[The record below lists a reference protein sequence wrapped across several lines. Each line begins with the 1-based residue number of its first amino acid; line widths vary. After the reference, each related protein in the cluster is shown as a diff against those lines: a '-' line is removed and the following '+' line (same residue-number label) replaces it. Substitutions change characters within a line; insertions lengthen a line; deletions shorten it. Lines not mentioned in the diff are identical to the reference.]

1 MNTIKKLAVG
11 LVLAVPCLLAAPAVP
26 VEPISDAVETELEAS
41 SRRYQAQQ
49 FSDVIVCHPSR
60 ARVDC
65 VARSRPSRLG

>member
-49 FSDVIVCHPSR
+49 FSDVIVCHPKPCSGGL
-60 ARVDC
+60 C
-65 VARSRPSRLG
+65 CEISPF